1 MKWNGVQRER
11 GAAGLGVQHVPSP
24 LHSVMLGDY
33 KNLGSDMGSSNP
45 TLPLPSCVTLDELH
59 DLSSKSLSVLSCK
72 MGRLRGLNN
81 TCTEGVLFQD

>member
-1 MKWNGVQRER
+1 MGCRGREEPQ
-11 GAAGLGVQHVPSP
+11 ALGFSTSP
-24 LHSVMLGDY
+24 PHCTVSCSGI